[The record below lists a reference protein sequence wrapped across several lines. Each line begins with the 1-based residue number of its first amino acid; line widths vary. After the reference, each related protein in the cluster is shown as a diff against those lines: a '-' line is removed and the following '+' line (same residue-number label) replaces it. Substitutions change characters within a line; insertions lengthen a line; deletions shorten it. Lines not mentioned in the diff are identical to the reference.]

1 MSPNPPPPRAQ
12 RILFVISK
20 VGSQHFHVSDVL
32 FLVLHKAVFK
42 RHPSTQ
48 SSKLCLGIYISA
60 PQSPGLVLLFSQKST
75 STCDIDRKMFTPVEA
90 TIGALLLSQ
99 ATTTLLLNNGRILGA
114 SSLIAGS
121 VSAPGLNNIPILAGI
136 GLSAGFVTFFVPWL
150 LPNYDN
156 VVEIFGSW
164 TWILSGLVVGMGT
177 KVFPSVHSVQVFFSW

>member
-1 MSPNPPPPRAQ
+1 
-12 RILFVISK
+12 
-20 VGSQHFHVSDVL
+20 
-32 FLVLHKAVFK
+32 
-42 RHPSTQ
+42 
-48 SSKLCLGIYISA
+48 
-60 PQSPGLVLLFSQKST
+60 
-75 STCDIDRKMFTPVEA
+75 MFTPVEA

-136 GLSAGFVTFFVPWL
+136 GLSAGFVAFFVPWL